1 MYIKDLS
8 FKLFENIKQIQK
20 LEGSDETL
28 KSVYDL
34 IDCTELSNENGI
46 KMTKIF

>member
-1 MYIKDLS
+1 M
-8 FKLFENIKQIQK
+8 QK

-34 IDCTELSNENGI
+34 IDCTELTVENGI
-46 KMTKIF
+46 KMTKIFQREKTNKSLFEEFP